1 MTPEIQRIL
10 DLLAEAEKYYEI
22 HITLLRAKNAARKV
36 IENST
41 STLEFISSEIKPA
54 IIDAHESLRALED
67 GKLKDKLRT
76 VEHSFAKAEISLRY
90 GEIVKG
96 FDYFRTGLR
105 ALARAKKLNNVES
118 Q

>member
-10 DLLAEAEKYYEI
+10 DLLGKAEEFYTNYV
-22 HITLLRAKNAARKV
+22 TLRDQSTARKV
-36 IENST
+36 NENST
-41 STLEFISSEIKPA
+41 STLEFISNEIKPA
-54 IIDAHESLRALED
+54 IIAAHESLRALED

-90 GEIVKG
+90 EEIAKG
-96 FDYFRTGLR
+96 FDYFKTGLR
-105 ALARAKKLNNVES
+105 ALARAKKMNNVES